1 LARLDGKGLACR
13 RGGFLRLPS
22 PVGMGGRDFERFLIV
37 REARMKLKDSLAE
50 GRFVVTSEVQTPIE
64 EDPQELIKSLELIR
78 GRVDG
83 VTVSEVD
90 IEGVV
95 GDTIRTC
102 QLLKQNRF
110 ESIYQTTTRDKN
122 RPQLQR
128 DLISAHEA
136 GIENLLVFTEDYR
149 ITGDSLQEM
158 MFFHVDTG
166 KLESVL
172 EHLREGHTIEGNE
185 LPFKAQFT
193 LGSGIESKWG
203 REVPGLEMK
212 EMEAMTKLGTG
223 YFLTT
228 PIFDVALFEKFMH
241 HVKTFGVPV
250 VAEVMIL
257 RTAGMAQFLNRH
269 LKAGLVPE
277 WMIKK
282 LAKAADRQATSIEIF
297 ADIVSGLKELCQ
309 GVHIITIG
317 AEEKLRLYLDAAK
330 LR

>member
-1 LARLDGKGLACR
+1 
-13 RGGFLRLPS
+13 
-22 PVGMGGRDFERFLIV
+22 
-37 REARMKLKDSLAE
+37 MKLKDSLIN
-50 GRFVVTSEVQTPIE
+50 GRFVVTSEVQTPID
-64 EDPQELIKSLELIR
+64 EDPQELIKSLKLIR

-83 VTVSEVD
+83 VTVSELE

-95 GDTIRTC
+95 GDTIKTC

-110 ESIYQTTTRDKN
+110 ESIYQTTTREKN

-136 GIENLLVFTEDYR
+136 GVENLLVFTEDYR
-149 ITGDSLQEM
+149 LTGDSLQEM

-166 KLESVL
+166 KLNSVL
-172 EHLREGHTIEGNE
+172 EHLSEGQTIDGKE

-203 REVPGLEMK
+203 RDVPDLEMK
-212 EMEAMTKLGTG
+212 EMEAMTKIGAG

-241 HVKTFGVPV
+241 QVKTFGVPV
-250 VAEVMIL
+250 IAEIMIL

-269 LKAGLVPE
+269 LKAGLVPD
-277 WMIKK
+277 WIIKK
-282 LAKAADRQATSIEIF
+282 LAKAKDRQAASMEIF
-297 ADIVSGLKELCQ
+297 ADLVKGLKDLCQ
-309 GVHIITIG
+309 GIHIITIG
-317 AEEKLRLYLDAAK
+317 AEDRLRLYLDAAK
-330 LR
+330 VR

>member
-1 LARLDGKGLACR
+1 
-13 RGGFLRLPS
+13 
-22 PVGMGGRDFERFLIV
+22 
-37 REARMKLKDSLAE
+37 MKLKDSLKN
-50 GRFVVTSEVQTPIE
+50 GKFVVTSEVQTPID
-64 EDPQELIKSLELIR
+64 EDPQELIKSLKLIR

-83 VTVSEVD
+83 VTVSELD

-95 GDTIRTC
+95 GDTIKTC

-110 ESIYQTTTRDKN
+110 ESIYQTTTREKN
-122 RPQLQR
+122 RPQLQK

-136 GIENLLVFTEDYR
+136 GVENLLVFTEDYR

-166 KLESVL
+166 KLNSVL
-172 EHLREGHTIEGNE
+172 EHLSEGQTIDGKE

-203 REVPGLEMK
+203 REVPDLEMK
-212 EMEAMTKLGTG
+212 EMEAMTKIGGG

-241 HVKTFGVPV
+241 QVKTFGVPV
-250 VAEVMIL
+250 IAEIMIL

-269 LKAGLVPE
+269 LKAGLVPD
-277 WMIKK
+277 WIIKK
-282 LAKAADRQATSIEIF
+282 LAKTKDRQAASIEIF
-297 ADIVSGLKELCQ
+297 ADLVKGLKDLCQ

-317 AEEKLRLYLDAAK
+317 AEDKLRLYLDAANLK
-330 LR
+330 